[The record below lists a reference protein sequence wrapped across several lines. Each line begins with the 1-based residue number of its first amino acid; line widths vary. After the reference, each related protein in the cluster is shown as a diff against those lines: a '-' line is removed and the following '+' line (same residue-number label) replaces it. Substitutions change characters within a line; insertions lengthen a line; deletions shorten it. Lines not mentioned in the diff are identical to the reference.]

1 MTSLDARSSTGTES
15 TDATAGSTEPMS
27 SRLRRAAPLFVG
39 AGLVLFLLQPIGS
52 LPLKGW
58 VPVLIG
64 LAYIAS
70 GLLSGRRGV
79 LLAPGIVIAVWG
91 LAPMTVQYTG
101 NEFGGMFYLT
111 LGTGL
116 LIAALLAERG
126 WSRITPMSL
135 ALPVLFIG
143 GTMYVSSLVGDALTT
158 VLAVLLVAWGLFELR
173 PQSTEDDR
181 VMTTSRA

>member
-1 MTSLDARSSTGTES
+1 MTSVETRPSTTASTGS
-15 TDATAGSTEPMS
+15 EPLPA
-27 SRLRRAAPLFVG
+27 RLRRAVPLFVG
-39 AGLVLFLLQPIGS
+39 AALVLLLLQPIGS
-52 LPLKGW
+52 LPLRGW

-64 LAYIAS
+64 LSYIAS
-70 GLLSGRRGV
+70 GLLSGRRGL

-101 NEFGGMFYLT
+101 EEFNGMFYLT

-143 GTMYVSSLVGDALTT
+143 GTMAIAPEAGNWLTT
-158 VLAVLLVAWGLFELR
+158 ILAGLMVAWGLFELR
-173 PQSTEDDR
+173 PQPADEPART
-181 VMTTSRA
+181 

>member
-1 MTSLDARSSTGTES
+1 MTSVETRPRSTTSDGG
-15 TDATAGSTEPMS
+15 DVEPVS

-39 AGLVLFLLQPIGS
+39 AALVLVLLKPVGD
-52 LPLKGW
+52 LPLRGW

-64 LAYIAS
+64 LSYIAS
-70 GLLSGRRGV
+70 GVLSGRRGV

-91 LAPMTVQYTG
+91 LAPMTVEYTG
-101 NEFGGMFYLT
+101 EEFPGMFYLT

-116 LIAALLAERG
+116 LIAALLAQRG
-126 WSRITPMSL
+126 FSRITPMSL

-143 GTMYVSSLVGDALTT
+143 GTMYVAQYAKDSLTT

-173 PQSTEDDR
+173 QQRLHDDR
-181 VMTTSRA
+181 VRTTSAP

>member
-1 MTSLDARSSTGTES
+1 MTSLDAGSRTGTTTTES
-15 TDATAGSTEPMS
+15 PAASTEPMS

-39 AGLVLFLLQPIGS
+39 AALILFLLQPIGS
-52 LPLKGW
+52 LPLRGW

-143 GTMYVSSLVGDALTT
+143 GTMFIAPRVGDALTT

-173 PQSTEDDR
+173 PQPAEQS
-181 VMTTSRA
+181 APAAGQA

>member
-1 MTSLDARSSTGTES
+1 MTSVQPRDRTTASTQS
-15 TDATAGSTEPMS
+15 EPMS
-27 SRLRRAAPLFVG
+27 SRLRRAVPLFVG
-39 AGLVLFLLQPIGS
+39 AALVLLLLQPIGS
-52 LPLKGW
+52 LPLRGW

-64 LAYIAS
+64 LSYVAS
-70 GLLSGRRGV
+70 GLLSGRRGL

-101 NEFGGMFYLT
+101 EEFNGMFYLT

-116 LIAALLAERG
+116 LIAAVLAERG

-143 GTMYVSSLVGDALTT
+143 GTMAIAPHVGDWLTT
-158 VLAVLLVAWGLFELR
+158 ILAVLLVAWGLFELR
-173 PQSTEDDR
+173 PQSDHDR
-181 VMTTSRA
+181 TVTASSHA

>member
-1 MTSLDARSSTGTES
+1 MTSVQTNQTNQTNEHA
-15 TDATAGSTEPMS
+15 TEPMS

-39 AGLVLFLLQPIGS
+39 AALVLLLLEPVGD
-52 LPLKGW
+52 LPNRGW

-64 LAYIAS
+64 LSYIAS

-91 LAPMTVQYTG
+91 LAPMTVEYTG
-101 NEFGGMFYLT
+101 EEFGGMFYLT

-116 LIAALLAERG
+116 LIAALLAEKG

-143 GTMYVSSLVGDALTT
+143 GTMALAPRVGDSLTT
-158 VLAVLLVAWGLFELR
+158 ILAVLLVAWGLFELR
-173 PQSTEDDR
+173 PQSDKDQTVTDSAR
-181 VMTTSRA
+181 V